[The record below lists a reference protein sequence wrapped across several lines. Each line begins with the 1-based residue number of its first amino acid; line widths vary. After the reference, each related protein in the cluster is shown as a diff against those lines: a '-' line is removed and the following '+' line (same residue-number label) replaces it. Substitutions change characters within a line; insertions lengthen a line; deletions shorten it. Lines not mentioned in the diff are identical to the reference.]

1 MIQTTGREKRRSG
14 EIRSSM
20 QECTLSFIR
29 SASISL
35 EVRSLNVHLSLL
47 REFLVVLV
55 SQICGNVKLKYLNN
69 IMSDC
74 QDIFTKLLLTALT
87 FPLVPSAGFTDDF
100 FLIKIYFIHITFVY
114 VCIQCETLRL
124 TASAK

>member
-1 MIQTTGREKRRSG
+1 
-14 EIRSSM
+14 M
-20 QECTLSFIR
+20 QEPVSSFIR
-29 SASISL
+29 RASIDL
-35 EVRSLNVHLSLL
+35 EVRSLNIDFLLL
-47 REFLVVLV
+47 RGFLVVLV

-114 VCIQCETLRL
+114 VCIQCDSLRI